1 MLVAFT
7 PRYANTIQYSITFSQ
22 TRLQDELAGSI
33 ATISSLEC
41 QAKVKADEW
50 AAVENRLKEEKV
62 QLQDQLTNLSRQLES
77 SQGNQAHLQV
87 SVNDA
92 NRELEEWKRNYGQLE
107 SKIRET
113 VKLNLDHVITFEI

>member
-41 QAKVKADEW
+41 QSKVKADER
-50 AAVENRLKEEKV
+50 AAVENKWKEEKV
-62 QLQDQLTNLSRQLES
+62 QLQDQLSDISRQLKG
-77 SQGNQAHLQV
+77 SQGKEAHLQV
-87 SVNDA
+87 SVDDA
-92 NRELEEWKRNYGQLE
+92 NRELEEWKRNYDQLE
-107 SKIRET
+107 SKIRESE
-113 VKLNLDHVITFEI
+113 KLNLEHVITFPV